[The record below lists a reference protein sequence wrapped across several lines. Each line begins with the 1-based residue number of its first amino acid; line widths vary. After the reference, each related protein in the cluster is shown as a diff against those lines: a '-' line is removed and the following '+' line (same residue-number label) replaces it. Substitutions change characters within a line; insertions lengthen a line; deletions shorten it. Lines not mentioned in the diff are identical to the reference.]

1 MDILYINKEK
11 ILCNFEELSNVWDT
25 STNISLH
32 LDIQIPDFELIVAEL
47 LKKPLNDLAYSILAE
62 IAEKNGLDERL
73 MRLIYEQGDKGL
85 QSCNLSSD
93 RLANRLKVKCALS
106 DDADI
111 REHYVNIP

>member
-11 ILCNFEELSNVWDT
+11 ILCNFEELSYVWDT

-32 LDIQIPDFELIVAEL
+32 LDIQIPDFELIVTEL

-62 IAEKNGLDERL
+62 IAEKSGLDERL
-73 MRLIYEQGDKGL
+73 MRLIYEQGDKACKVAICL
-85 QSCNLSSD
+85 RNDLPID
-93 RLANRLKVKCALS
+93 LKVKCAHS